1 MKSFIFELPLWMK
14 LKNDH
19 RDDHS
24 SVRFHIA
31 VRLFSNRSQITSKC
45 GKNKSVTR
53 GDSRVCHWCCYH
65 ILTSSVIYY
74 WTDARQH
81 GIYLFY
87 IITKQI
93 ITHKAFVYFKILQH
107 NAKAGLCPAFA
118 HFGRDETIPFDVI
131 YDLYKMRQFHCLLW
145 IAKNCDRSR
154 KITSLSNL
162 TQAWLNVSWNENLQ
176 RKLT

>member
-93 ITHKAFVYFKILQH
+93 TQYTWSSCLFQNNITRKPTF
-107 NAKAGLCPAFA
+107 G
-118 HFGRDETIPFDVI
+118 HFGEDEKMPIDVI
-131 YDLYKMRQFHCLLW
+131 DDLYKMKQFYWSPCV
-145 IAKNCDRSR
+145 AKNCD
-154 KITSLSNL
+154 
-162 TQAWLNVSWNENLQ
+162 W
-176 RKLT
+176 